1 MIRTHAS
8 RMAGGL
14 FITLTLT
21 ACAETQTVPL
31 TVQPGPAC
39 DFNALVAQRGAPA
52 QPVLAPQTPSTIT
65 EMPLNAVT
73 ITDVAITNKV
83 MVQTT
88 NARRSPTGT
97 VEVWARLVN
106 CTDYPLQVEGR
117 THFLDSAQA
126 PAEDVSAWHR
136 VMLPARSF
144 GVYRELSTSATRV
157 AYYYVELREG
167 R

>member
-1 MIRTHAS
+1 MIRTHAL
-8 RMAGGL
+8 RLTGGL
-14 FITLTLT
+14 LIALTLT
-21 ACAETQTVPL
+21 ACAEHVVPL
-31 TVQPGPAC
+31 TIQPGPAC
-39 DFNALVAQRGAPA
+39 DFNALMAQRGAAVQPA
-52 QPVLAPQTPSTIT
+52 LAPQTPSTIT
-65 EMPLNAVT
+65 EMPLNAVN
-73 ITDVAITNKV
+73 ITDGAITNKI

-88 NARRSPTGT
+88 NARRTPTGT

-117 THFLDSAQA
+117 THFLDAGQA

-144 GVYRELSTSATRV
+144 GVYRELSTNATRV
-157 AYYYVELREG
+157 SYYYVELREG